1 MPRNYK
7 EEYQK
12 WKDRFASLTEEE
24 QNLLIERRRE
34 ENRKSCK
41 KRREKRKQNFQEQ
54 QEYLDY
60 LKNYRENNK
69 DQVSSIKKDWYKKN
83 DEYVKNKEKTA
94 YKNLRENA
102 INELGGKCVKCGT
115 TSNLEFNHIDPLNKE
130 MEASGKSN
138 LRKGEYKK
146 CELLCKSCHR
156 RWSNLEASLAR
167 KYWLETLSVE
177 ERRKRINESF

>member
-41 KRREKRKQNFQEQ
+41 KRREKRKQNFLEQ

-69 DQVSSIKKDWYKKN
+69 DQVSSLKKDWYKKN

-115 TSNLEFNHIDPLNKE
+115 ASNLEFNHIDPLNKE

>member
-12 WKDRFASLTEEE
+12 WKKRFASLTEEE
-24 QNLLIERRRE
+24 QKLLIERRRE
-34 ENRKSCK
+34 EGRKSNK
-41 KRREKRKQNFQEQ
+41 KRREKRKQNPEEH
-54 QEYLDY
+54 QEYLNY
-60 LKNYRENNK
+60 LKEYREQNK
-69 DQVSSIKKDWYKKN
+69 EQVSSLKKEWYKEN
-83 DEYVKNKEKTA
+83 GEYVKNKEKTR

-102 INELGGKCVKCGT
+102 INELGGKCVKCG
-115 TSNLEFNHIDPLNKE
+115 SENNLEFNHIDPLNKE
-130 MEASGKSN
+130 MEASGKTN
-138 LRKGEYKK
+138 LRRGEYKK

-167 KYWLETLSVE
+167 KFWLETLSVE